1 MTIRRRVDH
10 SLTAIYVCRHTQP
23 ATSAFV
29 SRTGLCPVHN
39 GIPDCLMEFTAL
51 SWLQET
57 ALRESKRTWDYRREQ
72 YREDKRDSV
81 LVAVQACRYSESDVM
96 LGNSCNE
103 HDGDCTDVFVAASF
117 LAGYAATKELWR
129 TLQTELA
136 HSRLPVLLGLTAA

>member
-29 SRTGLCPVHN
+29 SSTDLCPEHN
-39 GIPDCLMEFTAL
+39 GIPDCLMRFTAL

-57 ALRESKRTWDYRREQ
+57 ANRESKRVWDSRRGQ
-72 YREDKRDSV
+72 YREDRRDSM
-81 LVAVQACRYSESDVM
+81 LVAVQACRYSESDVT
-96 LGNSCNE
+96 LRNSCNE
-103 HDGDCTDVFVAASF
+103 HDGNCTDVFVAASF

-136 HSRLPVLLGLTAA
+136 HARLPVLLGFSAS